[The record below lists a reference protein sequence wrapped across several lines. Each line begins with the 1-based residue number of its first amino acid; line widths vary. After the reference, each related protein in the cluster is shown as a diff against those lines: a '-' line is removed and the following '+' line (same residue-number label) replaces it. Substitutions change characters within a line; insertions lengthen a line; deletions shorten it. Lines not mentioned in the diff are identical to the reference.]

1 MVDNDACIKFSLFSN
16 TNVSQGSSA
25 THVRCGGIVNDDFDA
40 YLLVNLSVK
49 KKFKN
54 RSTFCEV
61 MDNIV
66 VPCFFDSQC
75 TCSTA
80 VVYETSYASLIDRGL
95 ITGADY

>member
-1 MVDNDACIKFSLFSN
+1 
-16 TNVSQGSSA
+16 
-25 THVRCGGIVNDDFDA
+25 
-40 YLLVNLSVK
+40 
-49 KKFKN
+49 
-54 RSTFCEV
+54 